1 MATTIPAIKPLIAR
15 HFPKILGL
23 NFTRYGQ
30 ATDGQLKSLEPH
42 PEGTVTS
49 PIPESTAEFVRIP
62 SSELDANEKSLVN
75 AKSGSLVLS
84 PVISKFSTYEKEVPD
99 RPVTEWQGS
108 TLVKGESSKTSIS
121 SFDAT

>member
-1 MATTIPAIKPLIAR
+1 M
-15 HFPKILGL
+15 
-23 NFTRYGQ
+23 
-30 ATDGQLKSLEPH
+30 KSLEPH

-62 SSELDANEKSLVN
+62 SSELDANEKSLVH

-108 TLVKGESSKTSIS
+108 TLVKSESSKTSIS